1 MSLGFC
7 VEDDRGLVEREEKG
21 TERAYIDDYGLV
33 SQYLTPVYPNTL
45 HQDLPPAF
53 GTLDF
58 APSPAIVPVRLSS
71 TNSLPILPILPRPF
85 FFSLQQLLLLLCFS
99 FCRIQRVEDIF
110 RLLHRHIHR
119 FCRRATYTQ
128 DAVLAIDEHD
138 RKDGALDDV
147 FV

>member
-1 MSLGFC
+1 MEGVVRGWEGKGTGDGGVEGLHGEGWGEDKGCVELGSVSLGFC

-71 TNSLPILPILPRPF
+71 TDSLPILR
-85 FFSLQQLLLLLCFS
+85 
-99 FCRIQRVEDIF
+99 
-110 RLLHRHIHR
+110 
-119 FCRRATYTQ
+119 
-128 DAVLAIDEHD
+128 
-138 RKDGALDDV
+138 
-147 FV
+147 